1 VRRRSTN
8 WPVDSAGRCVTF
20 RIRNRSAGQATGG
33 RDVTAGE
40 QIAALKRFALF
51 ADVAPDIIEA
61 IAGYCAW
68 RGFEAGQLIIGHQDP
83 SRDVVFLV
91 TGRAR
96 ASVYSAA
103 GRQVSFRD
111 IEAPGLFG
119 ELAAIDGRPRSA
131 SIEALGRSLTMT
143 MPQAQ
148 FLLMLENHPQIAL
161 AVMRHLAGMVR
172 GLTDRVVEF
181 STLAVRSRVH
191 AELIRLAEASGANG
205 SAAVLAP
212 APTHLDIAN
221 RIATHREAVT
231 RELSRL
237 EAMGVV
243 AKEGRT
249 LKIPDM
255 ALLRAML
262 TSSDAES

>member
-1 VRRRSTN
+1 
-8 WPVDSAGRCVTF
+8 VT
-20 RIRNRSAGQATGG
+20 TG
-33 RDVTAGE
+33 E
-40 QIAALKRFALF
+40 LIASLRRFALF
-51 ADVAPDIIEA
+51 ADVAPATIEA
-61 IAGYCAW
+61 VVEHCAW
-68 RGFEAGQLIIGHQDP
+68 RAFTPGQLIIGHQDP

-96 ASVYSAA
+96 ASVYSSA

-111 IEAPGLFG
+111 IEAPGIFG

-131 SIEALGRSLTMT
+131 SIEALDKSQTMT

-148 FLLMLENHPQIAL
+148 FLRMLTEHPPIAL
-161 AVMRHLAGMVR
+161 SVMRHLSGMVR

-181 STLAVRSRVH
+181 STLAVRGRIH
-191 AELIRLAEASGANG
+191 AELIRLAEAAGANG

-243 AKEGRT
+243 AKQGRT
-249 LKIPDM
+249 LKIADM

-262 TSSDAES
+262 ASSDS